1 MEEKIKKIV
10 RLIFS
15 VTLVFIAAN
24 AVAQANTNAVK
35 LANQFG
41 CTSCHNAEVK
51 LVGPAFKSVAE
62 KYAGQADAVDTLVKK
77 VTNGGSGNWGRIPMP
92 AHPQV
97 GADNIKTLVEW
108 VLRGAPN
115 T

>member
-1 MEEKIKKIV
+1 MKKIV
-10 RLIFS
+10 PLMLS
-15 VTLVFIAAN
+15 SALVFLTGNAAAQENAN
-24 AVAQANTNAVK
+24 AAK
-35 LANQFG
+35 LANQYG

-62 KYAGQADAVDTLVKK
+62 KYAGQADAVENLVKK

-97 GADNIKTLVEW
+97 GADNIKVLVEW
-108 VLRGAPN
+108 VLRGAPSK
-115 T
+115 